1 MSRFTT
7 GQFLRRSL
15 RHHARSH
22 IAVAIG
28 VIVAAMVIGGALIVG
43 DSVRD
48 SLRMLTHVRLGVVDH
63 ALVSHRFFREESVA
77 SLGKQP
83 GFADRYS
90 REAPALV
97 FPASV
102 ERISSGRTRAAGV
115 TLYGCDERLWSG
127 LFGAQP
133 ISHPTPGGI
142 VLNSKLAEELRA
154 AAGDEIT
161 VWVELPATIPRD
173 SLLGGKEQLSSQE
186 LRLKVDSVLTPDF
199 PGDRF
204 SLQLSQQFP
213 KVAFVNLQALQKAL
227 ELEVA
232 GPSKTYPLG
241 KPARVN
247 ALFVRSRSIVRG
259 YGVQAVESAQELTK
273 MLRASLTLDDLHLR
287 LVPNDHR
294 RLGLR
299 PDPTESDRVGTESQP
314 TGYVSLESERM
325 ILEDSLAK
333 TAEQVAATLKMPT
346 SPVLAYLTNEIS
358 RVGDDTGKKFSM
370 YSIVAGV
377 PEPSQLAAPFGPI
390 DAPPLGK
397 DGVLLSE
404 WLAQDLGIRPEDLKF
419 EISNL
424 KSQIS
429 NSSLPKIRVKY
440 HQVGSKGE
448 LPEEEQTFEV
458 RGILPLDGKL
468 AGDRG
473 LTPTVPGIT
482 DAKTFNDWKQP
493 FPMDIARVTKRDDYY
508 WDKYRATPKAFFDLD
523 AARGWWSSRYGSAT
537 SLRIGAA
544 DGQSLEE
551 STKTFESEFLK
562 VLPMDSVGLSIQPV
576 KYHGLQAASGTTDFF
591 WLFISFSFFMIQSG
605 LMLISLLVRLGIE
618 RRASEIGLLS
628 AIGFSPGRIGRV
640 LLLEQ
645 FSVVLF
651 GAVIGIVA
659 AVGYAGLLIYG
670 LRTLWVGAV
679 GTTELRLHFGVRSLV
694 LGFSG
699 TLLAA
704 SLSAWWGLR
713 GLRKLSPREL
723 LAGQTELTERDEV
736 RAARRTRLRRFAIRL
751 LVLSVTMIAVVVAFG
766 MPATEAFSG
775 LSWSTVLFFVVG
787 MCTLTSAICAFASW
801 LDGDRFV
808 SIIGSGQLALLR
820 LSLRNA
826 TRQRRRSLLSLALI
840 ASASFLLV
848 AVAAGRRNPA
858 VETPDVKSGNG
869 GFLLVAEST
878 TPLIHDL
885 NTPEGRIK
893 LDLRDSR
900 RAGGVSPPVDPQS
913 DTESDGQSTGGL
925 TPPARLLEAMTVA
938 QFRMRPGENASCLN
952 LYQTR
957 VPTILGVPQEF
968 FTVWSERFKF
978 VNAPRMKAGPWT
990 LLEKPDADGAIPVFG
1005 DMNTL
1010 MYSLH
1015 KGVGDTIK
1023 IPDETNPKATL
1034 RIAGMLDSSVFQ
1046 GVLLMSEEHFRSLF
1060 PENAGFRYFLIGDRR
1075 FEKSAKTLSKAEAR
1089 ELSDLLETELAP
1101 YGFDAEPVGDRLA
1114 SFLSVQNTY
1123 LSTFQTL
1130 GGLGLLL
1137 GTFGLGTVMLR
1148 NVIERRAELALLRA
1162 VGFQPSSIRR
1172 LVLYENAFLLACGLA
1187 VGTASALLA
1196 MLPHLLSTGADVPW
1210 LSGAGLLVGIFA
1222 VGLLAATGATAE
1234 AVRTPIVAT
1243 LRGE

>member
-1 MSRFTT
+1 MSHFTT

-102 ERISSGRTRAAGV
+102 ERYAGGMTRAAGV
-115 TLYGCDERLWSG
+115 TLYGCDERMWTG
-127 LFGAQP
+127 LFGVQTTPQP
-133 ISHPTPGGI
+133 TAGGI

-154 AAGDEIT
+154 APGDDIT

-173 SLLGGKEQLSSQE
+173 SLLGGKEQQSSQE
-186 LRLKVDSVLTPDF
+186 LRLKVDAVLTPEF

-227 ELEVA
+227 DLEA
-232 GPSKTYPLG
+232 AEPSRRNPQRKF
-241 KPARVN
+241 ARVN
-247 ALFVRSRSIVRG
+247 ALFVHSRSQVRG
-259 YGVQAVESAQELTK
+259 HGVQAVESAEELTL

-287 LVPNDHR
+287 LVPYERR

-299 PDPTESDRVGTESQP
+299 PDPAESDAVGSETQP
-314 TGYVSLESERM
+314 TEYVSLESERM
-325 ILEDSLAK
+325 ILEDSLTK
-333 TAEQVAATLKMPT
+333 TAEQVAVKLKMPT

-390 DAPPLGK
+390 NTQPLGK

-404 WLAQDLGIRPEDLKF
+404 WLAEDLGIRSEDLKS

-424 KSQIS
+424 KSQDS
-429 NSSLPKIRVKY
+429 NQPLPKIRVKY

-448 LPEEEQTFEV
+448 LPEEELTFEV

-493 FPMDIARVTKRDDYY
+493 FPMDIGRVTKRDDYY
-508 WDKYRATPKAFFDLD
+508 WDKYRATPKAFFDLE

-537 SLRIGAA
+537 SLRLGAA

-551 STKTFESEFLK
+551 STKQFESEFVK
-562 VLPMDSVGLSIQPV
+562 DLPMDSIGLSIQPV
-576 KYHGLQAASGTTDFF
+576 KFQGFQAASGTTDFSG
-591 WLFISFSFFMIQSG
+591 LFIGFSFFMILSG

-628 AIGFSPGRIGRV
+628 AVGFSPSRIGRV
-640 LLLEQ
+640 QLLEQ
-645 FSVVLF
+645 FSVVLI

-679 GTTELRLHFGVRSLV
+679 GTTELRLHVGGRSLV
-694 LGFSG
+694 FGFVG
-699 TLLAA
+699 TLLTA

-723 LAGQTELTERDEV
+723 LAGQTELTERDEA
-736 RAARRTRLRRFAIRL
+736 RAARRVRLRRLASRL
-751 LVLSVTMIAVVVAFG
+751 LMLSLTIIAVVVAFG

-775 LSWSTVLFFVVG
+775 FSWSTVLFFVVG
-787 MCTLTSAICAFASW
+787 MCTLISAICGFAAW

-808 SIIGSGQLALLR
+808 SILGSGSLALVR

-858 VETPDVKSGNG
+858 VETPDLKSGNG
-869 GFLLVAEST
+869 GFLFVAEST

-885 NTPEGRIK
+885 GTSAGRNK
-893 LDLRDSR
+893 LDLR
-900 RAGGVSPPVDPQS
+900 A
-913 DTESDGQSTGGL
+913 TSTGGL
-925 TPPARLLEAMTVA
+925 TPSARLLESMMVA
-938 QFRMRPGENASCLN
+938 PFRMRPGENASCLN

-978 VNAPRMKAGPWT
+978 VNAPRMKTGPWT

-1015 KGVGDTIK
+1015 KGVGDTIQ
-1023 IPDETNPKATL
+1023 IPDETSPKATL

-1046 GVLLMSEEHFRSLF
+1046 GVLLMSEEHFRNLF
-1060 PENAGFRYFLIGDRR
+1060 PENPGFRYFLIGDRR
-1075 FEKSAKTLSKAEAR
+1075 FEKEGQALSKAEAR
-1089 ELSDLLETELAP
+1089 ELSDLLETGLSP
-1101 YGFDAEPVGDRLA
+1101 YGFDVEPIGDRLA
-1114 SFLSVQNTY
+1114 SFLLVQNTY

-1162 VGFQPSSIRR
+1162 VGFQPSAIRR
-1172 LVLYENAFLLACGLA
+1172 LVLFENAFLLACGLV
-1187 VGTASALLA
+1187 VGTCSALLA

-1210 LSGAGLLVGIFA
+1210 LSGAGLLVGIFT

>member
-7 GQFLRRSL
+7 GQYLRRSL

-28 VIVAAMVIGGALIVG
+28 VVVAAMVIGGALIVG

-48 SLRMLTHVRLGVVDH
+48 SLRLLTHYRLNAVDH
-63 ALVSHRFFREESVA
+63 ALVSHRFFREDSVVA
-77 SLGKQP
+77 LRQQP
-83 GFADRYS
+83 EFADHYS
-90 REAPALV
+90 GEAPVLV
-97 FPASV
+97 FPASL
-102 ERISSGRTRAAGV
+102 ERNADRRTRAAGV
-115 TLYGCDERLWSG
+115 TLYGGDERLWEGALDFQDTPPPTSG
-127 LFGAQP
+127 GV
-133 ISHPTPGGI
+133 

-154 AAGDEIT
+154 APGDEIT
-161 VWVELPATIPRD
+161 VWVELPTTIPRD
-173 SLLGGKEQLSSQE
+173 TLLGGQEQQSSQE
-186 LRLKVDSVLTPDF
+186 LRLKVDAVLPADVIA
-199 PGDRF
+199 GRF
-204 SLQLSQQFP
+204 SLQPSQQFP

-227 ELEVA
+227 DLEAVE
-232 GPSKTYPLG
+232 PSSRNPQRKL
-241 KPARVN
+241 ARVN
-247 ALFVRSRSIVRG
+247 ALFVRARDSARG
-259 YGVQAVESAQELTK
+259 HGVQAVESAQELTR
-273 MLRASLTLDDLHLR
+273 MFRASLTLGDLHLR
-287 LVPNDHR
+287 LMPNSSGR
-294 RLGLR
+294 
-299 PDPTESDRVGTESQP
+299 
-314 TGYVSLESERM
+314 YASLESERM
-325 ILEDSLAK
+325 ILEDALAK
-333 TAEQVAATLKMPT
+333 TAEQVATELKMPT

-358 RVGDDTGKKFSM
+358 LVGDDTGKKFSM

-390 DAPPLGK
+390 AAQTSPLGK

-404 WLAQDLGIRPEDLKF
+404 WLAEDFGIRPEDLKS
-419 EISNL
+419 EISN
-424 KSQIS
+424 QPG
-429 NSSLPKIRVKY
+429 PKIRVKY

-458 RGILPLDGKL
+458 RGILPLDGML
-468 AGDRG
+468 AGDPG

-493 FPMDIARVTKRDDYY
+493 FPMQISRVTKRDDYY
-508 WDKYRATPKAFFDLD
+508 WAKYHAAPKAFFDLD

-537 SLRIGAA
+537 SLRLGTA
-544 DGQSLEE
+544 DGQSLEQ
-551 STKTFESEFLK
+551 STKSFETDFLK
-562 VLPMDSVGLSIQPV
+562 ALPMDSVGLSIQPV
-576 KYHGLQAASGTTDFF
+576 KFLGLQAASGTTDFSG
-591 WLFISFSFFMIQSG
+591 LFIGFSFFMILSG

-628 AIGFSPGRIGRV
+628 AIGFSPSRIGRV

-645 FSVVLF
+645 FSVVLL
-651 GAVIGIVA
+651 GAVIGIIA

-679 GTTELRLHFGVRSLV
+679 GTTELRLSAQPSSLAI
-694 LGFSG
+694 GFAM
-699 TLLAA
+699 TLVAA
-704 SLSAWWGLR
+704 SASAWWGLR

-723 LAGQTELTERDEV
+723 LAGQTELTERDET
-736 RAARRTRLRRFAIRL
+736 RAARRGRLQRFSRRL
-751 LVLSVTMIAVVVAFG
+751 LLLSVTIIVVVVGFG
-766 MPATEAFSG
+766 MPAKEAFSG

-787 MCTLTSAICAFASW
+787 MSTLTAALCAFAAW

-808 SIIGSGQLALLR
+808 SILGSGQIALLR

-858 VETPDVKSGNG
+858 VEAPNLESGNG
-869 GFLLVAEST
+869 GFLFVAEST

-885 NTPEGRIK
+885 STVTGRLK
-893 LDLRDSR
+893 LDL
-900 RAGGVSPPVDPQS
+900 
-913 DTESDGQSTGGL
+913 
-925 TPPARLLEAMTVA
+925 PADRLFDLMTVA
-938 QFRMRPGENASCLN
+938 SFRVRPGENASCLN

-957 VPTILGVPQEF
+957 LPTILSVPDDMLE
-968 FTVWSERFKF
+968 SDRFKF
-978 VNAPRMKAGPWT
+978 IGERHRQGHSPWNLLKASP
-990 LLEKPDADGAIPVFG
+990 PDGSIPVFG

-1015 KGVGDTIK
+1015 KGIGDTIK
-1023 IPDETNPKATL
+1023 VPDDTNPKATL

-1046 GVLLMSEEHFRSLF
+1046 GVLLMSEANFLKLF
-1060 PENAGFRYFLIGDRR
+1060 PEQAGFRYFLIGDRR
-1075 FEKSAKTLSKAEAR
+1075 FEKDGQALSKAEAR
-1089 ELSDLLETELAP
+1089 ELSDLLETGLAP
-1101 YGFDAEPVGDRLA
+1101 YGFDVESIGDRLA
-1114 SFLSVQNTY
+1114 NFLAVQNTY

-1162 VGFQPSSIRR
+1162 VGFRPSAIRR
-1172 LVLYENAFLLACGLA
+1172 LVLFENAFLLACGLA
-1187 VGTASALLA
+1187 VGTGSALLA

-1210 LSGAGLLVGIFA
+1210 LSGAGLLAGIFA
-1222 VGLLAATGATAE
+1222 VGLLAA
-1234 AVRTPIVAT
+1234 
-1243 LRGE
+1243 

>member
-1 MSRFTT
+1 MTRFTT

-22 IAVAIG
+22 FAVAIG

-48 SLRMLTHVRLGVVDH
+48 SLRLLTYYRLNAVDY
-63 ALVSHRFFREESVA
+63 ALVSHRFFREESVTA
-77 SLGKQP
+77 LRQQP

-90 REAPALV
+90 REAPVLV
-97 FPASV
+97 FPASL
-102 ERISSGRTRAAGV
+102 ERNADSRTRAAGV
-115 TLYGCDERLWSG
+115 TLYGGDERLWKGTLDFQNTAS
-127 LFGAQP
+127 
-133 ISHPTPGGI
+133 PTAEGV

-154 AAGDEIT
+154 APGDDIS
-161 VWVELPATIPRD
+161 VWVELPVTIPRD
-173 SLLGGKEQLSSQE
+173 TLLGGQEQPSSQE
-186 LRLKVDSVLTPDF
+186 LRLKVDAVLPADVAA
-199 PGDRF
+199 GRF
-204 SLQLSQQFP
+204 SLQPSQQFP

-227 ELEVA
+227 DLAVA
-232 GPSKTYPLG
+232 EPSKKNPQG
-241 KPARVN
+241 KLARVN
-247 ALFVRSRSIVRG
+247 ALFVHSRGVARG
-259 YGVQAVESAQELTK
+259 QKSPAINAAQELTR

-287 LVPNDHR
+287 LVPSPS
-294 RLGLR
+294 G
-299 PDPTESDRVGTESQP
+299 S
-314 TGYVSLESERM
+314 YVSLESERM
-325 ILEDSLAK
+325 ILEDSLVKSAD
-333 TAEQVAATLKMPT
+333 EVAAKLKMPT
-346 SPVLAYLTNEIS
+346 SPVLAYLINEIS
-358 RVGDDTGKKFSM
+358 RVGDETGKKFSM

-390 DAPPLGK
+390 ATPPLGSN
-397 DGVLLSE
+397 GVLLSE
-404 WLAQDLGIRPEDLKF
+404 WLAQDLGITTDDLPSRI
-419 EISNL
+419 ENQ
-424 KSQIS
+424 KS
-429 NSSLPKIRVKY
+429 KIKIKY

-458 RGILPLDGKL
+458 RGILPLDGRL

-493 FPMDIARVTKRDDYY
+493 FPMQINRVTKRDDYY
-508 WDKYRATPKAFFDLD
+508 WDKYRATPKAFFDIE

-537 SLRIGAA
+537 SLRLGAA
-544 DGQSLEE
+544 NGQSLEE
-551 STKTFESEFLK
+551 SASQFESDFLK
-562 VLPMDSVGLSIQPV
+562 ALPMDSVGLSIQPV
-576 KYHGLQAASGTTDFF
+576 KFLGLQAASGTTDFSG
-591 WLFISFSFFMIQSG
+591 LFIGFSFFMILSG

-628 AIGFSPGRIGRV
+628 AIGFSPSRIGRM

-645 FSVVLF
+645 FSVVLL

-670 LRTLWVGAV
+670 LRTWWVGAV
-679 GTTELRLHFGVRSLV
+679 GTTELRLHAEPRSLV
-694 LGFSG
+694 IGFVM
-699 TLLAA
+699 TLFAA
-704 SLSAWWGLR
+704 SISAWWGLR

-723 LAGQTELTERDEV
+723 LAGQTELTERDET
-736 RAARRTRLRRFAIRL
+736 RTARRGRLQRMAIRL
-751 LVLSVTMIAVVVAFG
+751 LGLSLTIIVIVIACR

-787 MCTLTSAICAFASW
+787 LSTLTASLCAFAAW

-808 SIIGSGQLALLR
+808 SILGSGPVALLR

-840 ASASFLLV
+840 ASATFLLM

-858 VETPDVKSGNG
+858 TEMPDLRSGNG
-869 GFLLVAEST
+869 GFLFVAESM

-885 NTPEGRIK
+885 STPEGRIK
-893 LDLRDSR
+893 LDL
-900 RAGGVSPPVDPQS
+900 S
-913 DTESDGQSTGGL
+913 DTST
-925 TPPARLLEAMTVA
+925 ARLLDSMTVA
-938 QFRMRPGENASCLN
+938 AFRVRPGENASCLN

-957 VPTILGVPQEF
+957 VPTILGVPREF
-968 FTVWSERFKF
+968 FTASSERFKF
-978 VNAPRMKAGPWT
+978 VNAPRLKAGPWT
-990 LLEKPDADGAIPVFG
+990 RLEQPEIDGAIPVFG

-1015 KGVGDTIK
+1015 KGVGDTIQV
-1023 IPDETNPKATL
+1023 PDETNPKATL
-1034 RIAGMLDSSVFQ
+1034 RIAGMLDSSVYQ
-1046 GVLLMSEEHFRSLF
+1046 GVLLMSEENFKKLF
-1060 PENAGFRYFLIGDRR
+1060 PERSGYRYFLIGDRR
-1075 FEKSAKTLSKAEAR
+1075 FETEGRALSKAEAR
-1089 ELSDLLETELAP
+1089 QLSDLLETGLAP
-1101 YGFDAEPVGDRLA
+1101 YGFDVEPIGDRLA

-1148 NVIERRAELALLRA
+1148 NVIERRSELALLRA
-1162 VGFQPSSIRR
+1162 IGFRPASIRW
-1172 LVLYENAFLLACGLA
+1172 LVLFENAFLLACGLV
-1187 VGTASALLA
+1187 VGTCSALLA

-1210 LSGAGLLVGIFA
+1210 LSGAGLLIGIFG
-1222 VGLLAATGATAE
+1222 VGLLAATVATAE
-1234 AVRTPIVAT
+1234 AVRMPIVAA

>member
-1 MSRFTT
+1 MEDCVTLAMSVIKPTMRAIMTARFSTR
-7 GQFLRRSL
+7 QFLCRSL

-28 VIVAAMVIGGALIVG
+28 VVVAAMVIGGALIVG

-48 SLRMLTHVRLGVVDH
+48 SLRLLTHYRLNAVDH

-77 SLGKQP
+77 TLRQQP
-83 GFADRYS
+83 GFADLYS
-90 REAPALV
+90 REAPVLV
-97 FPASV
+97 FPASL
-102 ERISSGRTRAAGV
+102 ERNADSRTRAAGV
-115 TLYGCDERLWSG
+115 TLYGGDERLWKG
-127 LFGAQP
+127 TLDFQDTP
-133 ISHPTPGGI
+133 PPTAGGV

-154 AAGDEIT
+154 APGDDIS
-161 VWVELPATIPRD
+161 VWVELPVTIPRD
-173 SLLGGKEQLSSQE
+173 TLLGGQEQQSSQE
-186 LRLKVDSVLTPDF
+186 LRLKVDAVLPADVVA
-199 PGDRF
+199 GRF
-204 SLQLSQQFP
+204 SLQPSQQFP
-213 KVAFVNLQALQKAL
+213 KVAFVDLQALQKAL
-227 ELEVA
+227 DLAAVE
-232 GPSKTYPLG
+232 PSRRNPQG
-241 KPARVN
+241 KLARVN
-247 ALFVRSRSIVRG
+247 ALFVRARG
-259 YGVQAVESAQELTK
+259 VARGHGVQAVESAQELTR
-273 MLRASLTLDDLHLR
+273 MFRASLTLDDLHLR
-287 LVPNDHR
+287 LVPSGRR

-299 PDPTESDRVGTESQP
+299 PDPTESERVGSETQP

-325 ILEDSLAK
+325 ILEDSLVK
-333 TAEQVAATLKMPT
+333 TAEQVADSLKMPT
-346 SPVLAYLTNEIS
+346 SPVLAYLINEIS
-358 RVGDDTGKKFSM
+358 LVGDDKKFSM

-390 DAPPLGK
+390 ATQTSPLGK

-404 WLAQDLGIRPEDLKF
+404 WLAEDLGIRPEDLK
-419 EISNL
+419 
-424 KSQIS
+424 SQIS
-429 NSSLPKIRVKY
+429 NQPVPKIRVKY

-448 LPEEEQTFEV
+448 LPEEERTFEV
-458 RGILPLDGKL
+458 RGILPLDGML
-468 AGDRG
+468 AGDQG

-493 FPMDIARVTKRDDYY
+493 FPMQISRVTKRDDYY

-537 SLRIGAA
+537 SLRLGAVN
-544 DGQSLEE
+544 GQLLEE
-551 STKTFESEFLK
+551 SAKTFESDFLK
-562 VLPMDSVGLSIQPV
+562 ALPMDSVGLSIQPV
-576 KYHGLQAASGTTDFF
+576 KFLGLQAASGTTDFSG
-591 WLFISFSFFMIQSG
+591 LFIGFSFFMILSG

-628 AIGFSPGRIGRV
+628 AIGFSPKRIGRV

-645 FSVVLF
+645 FSVVLL

-659 AVGYAGLLIYG
+659 AVGYAWLLIYG

-679 GTTELRLHFGVRSLV
+679 GTTELRLSAQPQSLV
-694 LGFSG
+694 IGFVA

-704 SLSAWWGLR
+704 SLSARWGLY

-723 LAGQTELTERDEV
+723 LAGQTELTERDEA
-736 RAARRTRLRRFAIRL
+736 RAARRVRLRRFASRL
-751 LVLSVTMIAVVVAFG
+751 LLLSVTIIGVVVAFG
-766 MPATEAFSG
+766 MPAKEAFSG
-775 LSWSTVLFFVVG
+775 FSWSTVLFFVVG
-787 MCTLTSAICAFASW
+787 MSTLASALCAFAAW

-808 SIIGSGQLALLR
+808 SILGSGQLALLR

-840 ASASFLLV
+840 ASASFLLI

-858 VETPDVKSGNG
+858 VETPDQSSGNG
-869 GFLLVAEST
+869 GFLFVAESA

-885 NTPEGRIK
+885 GSAEGRKK
-893 LDLRDSR
+893 LDLRD
-900 RAGGVSPPVDPQS
+900 
-913 DTESDGQSTGGL
+913 TSTGGL
-925 TPPARLLEAMTVA
+925 TPPARLLDLMSVA
-938 QFRMRPGENASCLN
+938 SFRVRPGENASCLN

-957 VPTILGVPQEF
+957 VPTILGVPKEF
-968 FTVWSERFKF
+968 FSVWSERFKF
-978 VNAPRMKAGPWT
+978 VNAPRTKAGPWT

-1015 KGVGDTIK
+1015 KSVGNTIK
-1023 IPDETNPKATL
+1023 VPDDTNPKATL

-1046 GVLLMSEEHFRSLF
+1046 GVLLMSEANFRILF
-1060 PENAGFRYFLIGDRR
+1060 PEHAGFRYFLIGDRR
-1075 FEKSAKTLSKAEAR
+1075 FEKQGRALSPAEAR
-1089 ELSDLLETELAP
+1089 ELSDLLETGLAP
-1101 YGFDAEPVGDRLA
+1101 YGFDVEPIGDRLA
-1114 SFLSVQNTY
+1114 NFLAVQNTY

-1148 NVIERRAELALLRA
+1148 NVIERRSELALLRA
-1162 VGFQPSSIRR
+1162 VGFQPSAIRR
-1172 LVLYENAFLLACGLA
+1172 LVLFENAFLLACGLA
-1187 VGTASALLA
+1187 VGTVSALLA

-1222 VGLLAATGATAE
+1222 VGLLAASAATAE
-1234 AVRTPIVAT
+1234 AVRTPIVAA